1 MATPTEVHRQGFP
14 SAPDLRS
21 LRLRLKELK
30 FELDALTN
38 AERWHYHAYDYAF
51 LRVRH
56 GLDNRRY
63 PLDEDGKWF
72 DEGLVQAAERL
83 PLKRQ
88 VQIHGERLANGDPTP
103 EMLAFMRCCARQA
116 EANAAIYAQR

>member
-72 DEGLVQAAERL
+72 DEGLVQAAERIYQ
-83 PLKRQ
+83 PPQKP
-88 VQIHGERLANGDPTP
+88 VYSGERPRP
-103 EMLAFMRCCARQA
+103 
-116 EANAAIYAQR
+116 